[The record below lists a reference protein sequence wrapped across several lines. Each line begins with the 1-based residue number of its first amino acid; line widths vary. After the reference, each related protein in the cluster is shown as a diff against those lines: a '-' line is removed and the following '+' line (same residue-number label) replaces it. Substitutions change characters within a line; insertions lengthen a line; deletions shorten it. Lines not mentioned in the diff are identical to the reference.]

1 VNLTV
6 QRDGDR
12 RDIAVQLV
20 PASGFFNAELIRD
33 RLGLALEELTPAM
46 ERRFNMNASEA
57 FYVSGVQENS
67 PAGEAGLRA
76 GMFITAIDGQMP
88 KDLTTAAK
96 VLYARR
102 QGDRLRLDIAMVQR
116 SGNFALLRPS
126 AVDVTLR

>member
-1 VNLTV
+1 
-6 QRDGDR
+6 
-12 RDIAVQLV
+12 
-20 PASGFFNAELIRD
+20 
-33 RLGLALEELTPAM
+33 
-46 ERRFNMNASEA
+46 
-57 FYVSGVQENS
+57 VQENS